1 VPVLTKQQ
9 FLYYSKAGKRKLSG
23 ETTVI
28 YSDYQLKKVFP
39 KKYFGTEISATAE
52 EAYKKDSS
60 FWQTVRTEPLT
71 EKEILFIHY
80 SDSLYRATH
89 TRLYLDSIDALTNK
103 ITWKKITFIGQRFY
117 NRSKERTWNLP
128 PLITIYQ
135 PLAFGGSRINPFL
148 YFAKT
153 YPSKKNISLFT
164 NLSYGIRNKDI
175 NGSVRLTRMYN
186 PFNRGIYTIS
196 AGRDFSFI
204 FQGDAWINMLKRN
217 NYYLHDYASIG
228 HWLELLNGLVLYNE
242 IEIAARR
249 SVSGYKTNPLV
260 DSLLDNVFINNQ
272 AVAFQPYNA
281 FYNTIRLQYTPK
293 QRFIREPK
301 EKIIMGSKW
310 PTFYTTWRKGLPGIL
325 QSKINFDYL
334 EFGIEQQISVG
345 LAGISRYNIK
355 TGSFISMKDLR
366 LVDYKFQRRGD
377 PLLYMN
383 PDEAFQALDSS
394 FAVFKRFYQAHFV
407 HEFNGMLLN
416 KIPLLKK
423 LQLREVAGA
432 GFLIA
437 PERHLRYAESF
448 GGVERIFKW
457 PFNPLTKF
465 KLGVYVVASVAN
477 KVANP
482 VQFKI
487 GFTSWDK
494 QRNKWY

>member
-1 VPVLTKQQ
+1 
-9 FLYYSKAGKRKLSG
+9 
-23 ETTVI
+23 
-28 YSDYQLKKVFP
+28 
-39 KKYFGTEISATAE
+39 
-52 EAYKKDSS
+52 
-60 FWQTVRTEPLT
+60 
-71 EKEILFIHY
+71 
-80 SDSLYRATH
+80 
-89 TRLYLDSIDALTNK
+89 
-103 ITWKKITFIGQRFY
+103 
-117 NRSKERTWNLP
+117 
-128 PLITIYQ
+128 
-135 PLAFGGSRINPFL
+135 
-148 YFAKT
+148 
-153 YPSKKNISLFT
+153 
-164 NLSYGIRNKDI
+164 
-175 NGSVRLTRMYN
+175 
-186 PFNRGIYTIS
+186 
-196 AGRDFSFI
+196 
-204 FQGDAWINMLKRN
+204 
-217 NYYLHDYASIG
+217 
-228 HWLELLNGLVLYNE
+228 VLYNE